1 MLRKGSKMEKTGE
14 NNLRTKNVKQDIRD
28 IAKLFFFGFTA
39 LFYYIKSKILRK
51 GTKWKEQKKTT

>member
-1 MLRKGSKMEKTGE
+1 MEKTGE